1 MTVNQAGTLARA
13 RQAQV
18 AATGNKPMTLQDQI
32 NKMMPAIK
40 MALPKTI
47 TPERFTRICLSAVSG
62 NKALGEC
69 EPTTFLAAM
78 MQSAQLGLEPNTPL
92 GQAYLI
98 PYRNNRENR
107 MECQFQLG
115 YKGLLDLAHRS
126 GQIKFIG
133 AETVYEGDEFE
144 YELGLAM
151 TLKHKPAVSNRGE
164 AKFYYAVYKMV
175 NGGEG
180 FVVMSKQDV
189 IKHRNKYSK
198 AKRSPWDDN
207 FDEMAKKTV
216 LKKLLKY
223 MPLSTEA
230 ASQIATDQTV
240 KTKISEHMEE
250 VPNVWDVDFEEHAAE
265 EDEERRQLDARTD
278 PVTGEVRDEPA
289 AD

>member
-1 MTVNQAGTLARA
+1 MTVNQAGAISRA

-18 AATGNKPMTLQDQI
+18 APAANKPLTLQDQI

-62 NKALGEC
+62 SPQLQQC
-69 EPTTFLAAM
+69 DPTTFLAAM

-98 PYRNNRENR
+98 PYYNNRKGRYEA
-107 MECQFQLG
+107 QFQLG
-115 YKGLLDLAHRS
+115 YKGLLNLAHRS
-126 GQIKFIG
+126 GDVKFIG
-133 AETVYEGDEFE
+133 AETVYENDEFD
-144 YELGLAM
+144 YELGLSM
-151 TLKHKPAVSNRGE
+151 TLKHKPATSERGK
-164 AKFYYAVYKMV
+164 AVYYYAVYKLT

-180 FVVMSKQDV
+180 FAVMSKADV
-189 IKHRNKYSK
+189 VKHRETYSK
-198 AKRSPWDDN
+198 AQNSPWNTN

-230 ASQIATDQTV
+230 AARIATDQTV
-240 KTKISEHMEE
+240 KAEITDRMED
-250 VPNVWDVDFEEHAAE
+250 VPSVWEVDFEEHTE
-265 EDEERRQLDARTD
+265 EDEELRQLDARTD
-278 PVTGEVRDEPA
+278 PVTGEVKDEPA